1 MRLTSMMSLEA
12 VPLAKSFDKSKEVPI
27 RKIAGYDVVGVQN
40 MFFLSF
46 FQQQWLSQTKTKP
59 PYD

>member
-27 RKIAGYDVVGVQN
+27 RKIAGYVVGVQN
-40 MFFLSF
+40 MLLSLLL
-46 FQQQWLSQTKTKP
+46 QQQ
-59 PYD
+59 